1 MTRFLKA
8 AAASVLFMASGA
20 ALAQQSEIPAD
31 LLALDFQ
38 RCMKDCE
45 PGFGKETCTPLCNCT
60 VDEFKKQLDFSKY
73 LDLSAEL
80 SRGEL
85 SASNRSLL
93 DGIANYCAS
102 QLEKSGVKVGSGDA
116 TQSN

>member
-8 AAASVLFMASGA
+8 AAVSVLLMASGSV
-20 ALAQQSEIPAD
+20 LAQQTEIPAD
-31 LLALDFQ
+31 LLTLDFQ

-60 VDEFKKQLDFSKY
+60 VDEFKKRLDFSKY

-85 SASNRSLL
+85 SAGNRTVL
-93 DGIANYCAS
+93 DNIANFCAS
-102 QLEKSGVKVGSGDA
+102 ELEKSGVKVGSGDA